1 MAHNLC
7 TPIQADAGQ
16 AESAMVRLLQRAIAH
31 DNDPELFCG
40 LVQACRYCGLQA
52 ESLEAHRR
60 ARELDPRIKT
70 SVIGRSDRRGSWFNA
85 DLTPG

>member
-1 MAHNLC
+1 
-7 TPIQADAGQ
+7 
-16 AESAMVRLLQRAIAH
+16 
-31 DNDPELFCG
+31 
-40 LVQACRYCGLQA
+40 VQACRYCGLQA